1 MGRPFARINGKQMTT
16 ATSPTRQLPR
26 AIAGRSSA
34 APEPILSLHDVTR
47 RYGGV
52 RAVADCSFAVAPG
65 TIVGL
70 IGPNGAGKTTL
81 LNLISGFERP
91 DDGTIRFAGRPL
103 GRRRPHNLA
112 RHGLVRTFQTPR
124 PLGAMS
130 VLENVALAGQGQDG
144 ERIWTVWLR
153 PGRVG
158 RQEAALATEAR
169 AVLDLVGLAPMA
181 EHDAA
186 TLSGGQKKLLELARA
201 LMLRPRLLLLDEPA
215 AGVNRTL
222 LRQIERAILARRA
235 EGVTV
240 LIVEHDLDFVARL
253 CDRVVV
259 LSGGA
264 VLCEGPPEAIRRDPA
279 VLAAYLGSQHR

>member
-1 MGRPFARINGKQMTT
+1 MSSAIAPLP
-16 ATSPTRQLPR
+16 SPHPI
-26 AIAGRSSA
+26 AAGRSPAPA
-34 APEPILSLHDVTR
+34 APILALWDVSK
-47 RYGGV
+47 RYGGL
-52 RAVADCSFAVAPG
+52 RAVAGCSFAVAPG
-65 TIVGL
+65 TITGL

-91 DDGTIRFAGRPL
+91 DGGTIRFAGRPL
-103 GRRRPHNLA
+103 GRVRPHDLA
-112 RHGLVRTFQTPR
+112 RHGLARTFQTPR

-130 VLENVALAGQGQDG
+130 VLENLVLAGQEQAG
-144 ERIWTVWLR
+144 ERIWNVWLR
-153 PGRVG
+153 PARVG
-158 RQEAALATEAR
+158 RQEEALAAEACG
-169 AVLDLVGLAPMA
+169 VLDLVGLSAMA
-181 EHDAA
+181 DHDAA
-186 TLSGGQKKLLELARA
+186 TLSGGQKKLLELART

-222 LRQIERAILARRA
+222 LRRIETAILAKRA
-235 EGVTV
+235 EGVGV

-264 VLCEGPPEAIRRDPA
+264 VLCEGRPEEVRRDPA